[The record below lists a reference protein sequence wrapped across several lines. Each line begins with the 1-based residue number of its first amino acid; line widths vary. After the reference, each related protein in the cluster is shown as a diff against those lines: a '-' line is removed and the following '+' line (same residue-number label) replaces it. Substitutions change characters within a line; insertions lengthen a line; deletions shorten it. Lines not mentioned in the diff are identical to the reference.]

1 MRKVLEILTP
11 ENVYVEY
18 ELAGLG
24 SRGIAYFID
33 SLIKWVLTI
42 VVYIGLLLT
51 IDLRSYSANG
61 IPSSKYPLLAGIGFL
76 VLFLI
81 NTGYFIIFEMIMKG
95 QTPGKKAMKLRV
107 IKENGEPI
115 NFFDSLLRN
124 LLRILENTFTFNIL
138 GCLFIIFSPN
148 YKRIGDYAAG
158 TIVVKVRKEEKML
171 TAEALLKQLPL
182 IDETEKLL
190 NIYPVNNF
198 EYGILK
204 DFLNRYGNLGARRT
218 VFEYHLNKYFIDKF
232 GLEKSYASPKQ
243 FFEEIVRMNSEI

>member
-11 ENVYVEY
+11 ENVFVEY

-42 VVYIGLLLT
+42 VAYIGLFLT
-51 IDLRSYSANG
+51 IDLKSYSSNG

-76 VLFLI
+76 VIFLI

-124 LLRILENTFTFNIL
+124 LLRIIENTFTLNIL
-138 GCLFIIFSPN
+138 GSLFIIFSPN
-148 YKRIGDYAAG
+148 YKRIGDYSAG
-158 TIVVKVRKEEKML
+158 TIVVKVRKEEKTL
-171 TAEALLKQLPL
+171 TAEAL
-182 IDETEKLL
+182 
-190 NIYPVNNF
+190 
-198 EYGILK
+198 
-204 DFLNRYGNLGARRT
+204 
-218 VFEYHLNKYFIDKF
+218 
-232 GLEKSYASPKQ
+232 
-243 FFEEIVRMNSEI
+243 